1 VCGYGSAVVV
11 VYVRR
16 PLGVVLQ
23 VLLRRRVDPAEGAVG
38 GVEVAFIRGLGLA
51 VVGASAVYPPAVEAP
66 GDGDWGEAQK
76 ERPG

>member
-1 VCGYGSAVVV
+1 MCGYGSAVVV

-51 VVGASAVYPPAVEAP
+51 VVGASAVYPP
-66 GDGDWGEAQK
+66 GDVGGDWGEAQK

>member
-1 VCGYGSAVVV
+1 MCGYGSAVVV

-38 GVEVAFIRGLGLA
+38 GVEMAFIR
-51 VVGASAVYPPAVEAP
+51 VGTA
-66 GDGDWGEAQK
+66 G
-76 ERPG
+76 